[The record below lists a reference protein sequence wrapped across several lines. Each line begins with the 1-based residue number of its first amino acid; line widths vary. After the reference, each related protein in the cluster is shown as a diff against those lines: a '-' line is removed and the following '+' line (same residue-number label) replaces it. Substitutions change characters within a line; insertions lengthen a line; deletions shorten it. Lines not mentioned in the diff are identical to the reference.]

1 MTGRRCPDNATL
13 FAGVR
18 LICGI
23 VGLLARNGGDPVAA
37 VRRQCDSIVHRG
49 PDDEGLYGEPGF
61 AFGMRRLSIL
71 DIAGGHQPFRSPDER
86 FVLMFNGEIYN
97 FAALRAELAAAGRV
111 FRSSG
116 DAEVI
121 LAGYERWGAAVFGR
135 LDGMFAVA
143 IWDRQARRL
152 VLARDPVGIKPL
164 YYSDQ
169 PAGFAFASELQA
181 LTLLPGFRWTTDP
194 RAQLDYFRFGHVRTP
209 RTIHAEARTLPPG
222 HILTL
227 TAGAAPEL
235 APYWTPRY
243 APAPPLP
250 PEEWVERFR
259 HSWLDTVAEQMV
271 ADVEVGAFLSGGID
285 SSAVVAAMTRVS
297 DRPVRSF
304 TIGFPD
310 PRYDE
315 SRHAEAIAAALG
327 TVHTTRML
335 DLVAAQ
341 DLLPTVAASYAEPFA
356 DPSMVPTWYVS
367 RVGAEQVKVALSGDG
382 GDELFFGY
390 KRHATERRVGALP
403 APLRH
408 AARAIGA
415 VPTLPWR
422 RANET
427 VQRWTKTAASAG
439 LPCGVSRFFAK
450 LQITSPAL
458 RAQVF
463 APDFLAMDGDPSGEI
478 ARLRAEYFPDS
489 AALSADTLEQ
499 FALCDLALN
508 LPGAMLTKVDRASMA
523 HSLEVRVPM
532 LGQKMVDLA
541 LAMPASMK
549 LDGATGKKVV
559 RQAIAPW
566 LPEGI
571 LDRRKQG
578 FQMPLSAWFA
588 GDFGRYAEMLW
599 QESGARDEGIWQR
612 AAVDRLFADHRAGK
626 RDHSR
631 FLYALAVYCLWK
643 ARGMSRPAS

>member
-1 MTGRRCPDNATL
+1 MTD
-13 FAGVR
+13 
-18 LICGI
+18 
-23 VGLLARNGGDPVAA
+23 GDF
-37 VRRQCDSIVHRG
+37 G
-49 PDDEGLYGEPGF
+49 
-61 AFGMRRLSIL
+61 FGMRRLSII
-71 DIAGGHQPFRSPDER
+71 DIEGGHQPFHAPDGR
-86 FVLMFNGEIYN
+86 YALVFNGEIYN
-97 FAALRAELAAAGRV
+97 FRALRQELQALGRIFESAG
-111 FRSSG
+111 
-116 DAEVI
+116 DTEVI
-121 LAGYERWGAAVFGR
+121 LAGYERWGDDVWAK

-143 IWDRQARRL
+143 VWDMHARRL
-152 VLARDPVGIKPL
+152 TLARDPVGIKPL
-164 YYSDQ
+164 YYTDQ
-169 PAGFAFASELQA
+169 AAGFAFGSELKT
-181 LTLLPGFRWTTDP
+181 LTLLPGMAFDVDP
-194 RAQLDYFRFGHVRTP
+194 RALHDYFSFGHVRTP
-209 RTIHAEARTLPPG
+209 RSIYAQVRTLPPG
-222 HILTL
+222 HVMTIEASGTPTL
-227 TAGAAPEL
+227 RA
-235 APYWTPRY
+235 YWTPAY
-243 APAPPLP
+243 HPAEPRS
-250 PEEWVERFR
+250 EAQWIEQFR
-259 HSWLDTVAEQMV
+259 DQWLDTIGKQMV
-271 ADVEVGAFLSGGID
+271 ADVDVGAFLSGGVD
-285 SSAVVAAMTRVS
+285 SSAVVAAMAQVS
-297 DRPVRSF
+297 DRPVRTF

-310 PRYDE
+310 PRFDE
-315 SRHAEAIAAALG
+315 SPHAEAIARHLG
-327 TVHTTRML
+327 CNHVTRTLELADAQAML
-335 DLVAAQ
+335 PEVQHCYD
-341 DLLPTVAASYAEPFA
+341 EPFA
-356 DPSMVPTWYVS
+356 DPSAVPTWYVS
-367 RVGAEQVKVALSGDG
+367 QIAAQEVKVALSGDG

-427 VQRWTKTAASAG
+427 VQRWTRTAASAG

-458 RAQVF
+458 RVQVF